1 MAAMKTRHF
10 AHGKA
15 GRYLRPAAVL
25 VLVILAFPACFS
37 FRVTVPA
44 EPECVLGVVAV
55 VRSEPQGRNFE
66 EPLLD
71 EPVVATDAAI
81 YSLVKVLQVSKPL
94 TLQWLWYSP
103 DNQLARRSKTVEINA
118 KSRYLAYFAAWDK
131 LDSPYFA
138 EKKGKWIVMITADG
152 SFLARKEFTI
162 N

>member
-1 MAAMKTRHF
+1 MKTRHS
-10 AHGKA
+10 AQGKA
-15 GRYLRPAAVL
+15 GGRLRLAAAL
-25 VLVILAFPACFS
+25 ALVILAFPACFS

-44 EPECVLGVVAV
+44 EPECVVGAVAV
-55 VRSEPQGRNFE
+55 VRTEPQGRNFE

-71 EPVVATDAAI
+71 EPVVTTDAGI

-131 LDSPYFA
+131 LDNPYYA
-138 EKKGKWIVMITADG
+138 GKKGKWIVMITADG
-152 SFLARKEFTI
+152 SFLARKEFTV